1 MHCKAA
7 EIQCI
12 PVKMAVVKVF
22 HHLHAAIHKASDIVH
37 HVHGGVELCVDDVQ
51 RNEAALVV
59 RKVCMAALVMR

>member
-1 MHCKAA
+1 MHYKAA

-22 HHLHAAIHKASDIVH
+22 HYLHVAIHKAGDIVH
-37 HVHGGVELCVDDVQ
+37 HAHGGVKLRVDDVQ